1 MRLINSIKN
10 VGAAMTSYILAML
23 IGIVAQS
30 ILVRYLGIEYN
41 GLNGLFSNIV
51 SMLSIA
57 ELGIGS
63 AVVYHLYR
71 PIAEK
76 DTEKIKS
83 LMGFYK
89 KAYRFIAVVIGIVGI
104 CIIPFLNII
113 VGETTI
119 SSKEIYVIFGLFL
132 FDTVCSYLLTYK
144 RSLLY
149 ADQKN
154 YVINLI
160 HILYTVFLNA
170 VQIYIIIT
178 MRNFILYLIV
188 KVIFRILE
196 NLIITIYTNKKY
208 PYILEKNIEKLDND
222 IFKDIM
228 KKVKALLYHKVGGY
242 LIDGTDNVIISMFL
256 GISSV
261 GIITNYKVILNAMS
275 SLISQIFNAITASV
289 GNLLV
294 SESKEKVYDT
304 YKKLS
309 LMNFFVFYISS
320 IVLCMAINLI
330 IKVIYGG
337 EYLMGT
343 IEVCV
348 LMTNFYM
355 QGMKKNIQLFKEAA
369 CIFYEDRYMPLLE
382 AIANLVLSVILVKFL
397 GIAGVIL
404 GSILSSLVVFLYSYP
419 KYVYKKI
426 MDRKRSEYI
435 FEQFK
440 YLLIFIITMIIIIIL
455 QHFIKIDNNVLNLLV
470 NVVISFII
478 SGTIFIITYYR
489 TNEFKYYK
497 GILFDALRKIM
508 KGKNNEA
515 KSKL

>member
-1 MRLINSIKN
+1 
-10 VGAAMTSYILAML
+10 
-23 IGIVAQS
+23 
-30 ILVRYLGIEYN
+30 
-41 GLNGLFSNIV
+41 
-51 SMLSIA
+51 
-57 ELGIGS
+57 
-63 AVVYHLYR
+63 
-71 PIAEK
+71 
-76 DTEKIKS
+76 
-83 LMGFYK
+83 
-89 KAYRFIAVVIGIVGI
+89 
-104 CIIPFLNII
+104 
-113 VGETTI
+113 
-119 SSKEIYVIFGLFL
+119 
-132 FDTVCSYLLTYK
+132 
-144 RSLLY
+144 
-149 ADQKN
+149 
-154 YVINLI
+154 
-160 HILYTVFLNA
+160 
-170 VQIYIIIT
+170 
-178 MRNFILYLIV
+178 
-188 KVIFRILE
+188 
-196 NLIITIYTNKKY
+196 
-208 PYILEKNIEKLDND
+208 
-222 IFKDIM
+222 M

-242 LIDGTDNVIISMFL
+242 LIDGTDNIIISMFL

-261 GIITNYKVILNAMS
+261 GIITNYKVILNAVS

-309 LMNFFVFYISS
+309 LMNFFIFYISS

-382 AIANLVLSVILVKFL
+382 AIANLVLSVIFVKFL

-426 MDRKRSEYI
+426 MDRKRREYI

-440 YLLIFIITMIIIIIL
+440 YLLIFIITMIIKKPELTWNLYRITS
-455 QHFIKIDNNVLNLLV
+455 QVLRRV
-470 NVVISFII
+470 F
-478 SGTIFIITYYR
+478 
-489 TNEFKYYK
+489 
-497 GILFDALRKIM
+497 
-508 KGKNNEA
+508 
-515 KSKL
+515 

>member
-30 ILVRYLGIEYN
+30 ILVRYLGIEYT

-309 LMNFFVFYISS
+309 
-320 IVLCMAINLI
+320 
-330 IKVIYGG
+330 
-337 EYLMGT
+337 
-343 IEVCV
+343 
-348 LMTNFYM
+348 
-355 QGMKKNIQLFKEAA
+355 
-369 CIFYEDRYMPLLE
+369 
-382 AIANLVLSVILVKFL
+382 
-397 GIAGVIL
+397 
-404 GSILSSLVVFLYSYP
+404 
-419 KYVYKKI
+419 
-426 MDRKRSEYI
+426 
-435 FEQFK
+435 
-440 YLLIFIITMIIIIIL
+440 
-455 QHFIKIDNNVLNLLV
+455 
-470 NVVISFII
+470 
-478 SGTIFIITYYR
+478 
-489 TNEFKYYK
+489 
-497 GILFDALRKIM
+497 
-508 KGKNNEA
+508 
-515 KSKL
+515 